1 MFVLVA
7 LQIPLYPASLFQSET
22 DGEGINI
29 VLYFKLSDSYAKEL
43 PLHFQ
48 ENIRV
53 SDLLLSTFQSFE
65 IL

>member
-1 MFVLVA
+1 MFVLVV

-53 SDLLLSTFQSFE
+53 RV
-65 IL
+65 IV